1 MGTTPEVPTPANP
14 ASRKLTEGE
23 ITKLVSDAWQKLN
36 MRLAPGRLNTS
47 CFFRV
52 DNYMIKHFPEVKD
65 AVLQMVWSD
74 YAGAVKA
81 LADGYFRS
89 ATAEELF
96 YGDALEWAVPHPA
109 LAKRKQRELEQ
120 RGLSRTPDA
129 NEFDVAGRNQAA
141 ADTEK
146 ANLEHVKA
154 VHKIETV
161 IANVY
166 FQGQFGTLDQRMID
180 QTRADLRAYVLK
192 NLGKSNG
199 PRILSDVVA
208 QISAKHAWHERNI
221 ERLNSR

>member
-96 YGDALEWAVPHPA
+96 YGDALEWVVPHPA
-109 LAKRKQRELEQ
+109 IAKRKQRELEQ
-120 RGLSRTPDA
+120 RGLSRQPEAQDPA
-129 NEFDVAGRNQAA
+129 EFTRKNDDFAAKTQAEKDHENAVRRIEVAIGG
-141 ADTEK
+141 
-146 ANLEHVKA
+146 V
-154 VHKIETV
+154 V
-161 IANVY
+161 
-166 FQGQFGTLDQRMID
+166 FQNFKGIDQRKID
-180 QTRADLRAYVLK
+180 ETRASLREYVSK
-192 NLGKSNG
+192 NLGKANG
-199 PRILSDVVA
+199 VKVLENVKQLIFEA
-208 QISAKHAWHERNI
+208 
-221 ERLNSR
+221 